1 MPSWDMI
8 TAKHLELRKRRGL
21 MVAVVLLTVGLPV
34 IVLGIRLIAHLA
46 SPHSYGPA
54 GSPSVF
60 AALTSPMAE
69 FGFIIAATLGA
80 TAGTSDLTD
89 GMFRHLV
96 VTGRSRLALYAAR
109 LPAAMAI
116 VLPLVALAFTLLC
129 LVTAFA
135 GTPQPTAL
143 NENGVVVPLR
153 LDEAQLESWLIGHP
167 NEASQAFPV
176 GPIGIKIE
184 GPSGPIRIAPT
195 TPAQVRT
202 FVTRNIGDLYST
214 YTNDQRTALI
224 PAMNEMV
231 KIGLWIELEVGIG
244 LVVGLG
250 LGSLIGQRTVASI
263 LMIVLEIIVT
273 PILANVEIPH
283 FVNGQRFVV
292 GVAMDQLRPAGMA
305 VTGGR
310 RIFGGHAALG
320 IPPMPTWAMLSVIIG
335 WIVGWT
341 AIGAWRM
348 ATRDA

>member
-1 MPSWDMI
+1 M
-8 TAKHLELRKRRGL
+8 K
-21 MVAVVLLTVGLPV
+21 LLPQ
-34 IVLGIRLIAHLA
+34 AQC
-46 SPHSYGPA
+46 
-54 GSPSVF
+54 
-60 AALTSPMAE
+60 
-69 FGFIIAATLGA
+69 
-80 TAGTSDLTD
+80 
-89 GMFRHLV
+89 
-96 VTGRSRLALYAAR
+96 LALYAAR

-176 GPIGIKIE
+176 GPIGIKVE